1 MINSP
6 NLASALLRHL
16 SVREPERFSHGE
28 YLHITDLYNSC
39 FRQIYYSRL
48 TGTPVEKYIPA
59 TLRMLFEMGKI
70 VEDRV
75 RTWLI
80 EIGIICGDKQI
91 LKDED
96 LKIFGA
102 PDIRLLNGIIVDV
115 KGMDPAV
122 FRYTANKPLPRHE
135 FQMRAYLY
143 LDKEYVL
150 GKPPSLYGKLFSA
163 TWGSKERIPFRDHDV
178 NYDLKTGET
187 IKRHV
192 STLRNAEAGGKLPGR
207 VCKSEKDP
215 KAIICPFRQRC
226 FEEEGEVVKTIA
238 EVLG

>member
-6 NLASALLRHL
+6 NLAAALLRYL

-28 YLHITDLYNSC
+28 YLHVTDLYNSC
-39 FRQIYYSRL
+39 FRQIYYSRSS
-48 TGTPVEKYIPA
+48 GIPVERYIPA

-70 VEDRV
+70 VEERV

-80 EIGIICGDKQI
+80 EIGIIHHDPQI

-96 LKIFGA
+96 LKISGV
-102 PDIRLLNGIIVDV
+102 PDIRLLNGTIVDV

-122 FRYTANKPLPRHE
+122 FRYTAHKPLPRHE
-135 FQMRAYLY
+135 FQIQAYLW
-143 LDKEYVL
+143 LDKN
-150 GKPPSLYGKLFSA
+150 SHFGKLFSA

-178 NYDLKTGET
+178 NYNLKTGEI
-187 IKRHV
+187 IKRYV
-192 STLRNAEAGGKLPGR
+192 SQLRNAEVGGKLPGR

-226 FEEEGEVVKTIA
+226 FEDEGELVQTIA